1 MRYEIEKERRF
12 FFLFLR
18 PRARPLNPNPLHFHS
33 QSLCDAH
40 IGAQLASL
48 DTAAPSD
55 AVTALR
61 SFADAWA
68 DHCAATLML
77 RRVFTALDR
86 AAAAPAPVSGGG
98 GGRGNPPTTSHRIP
112 GSVAGRPV
120 LYDAG
125 LEAFRAHLAAHPA
138 VQARAVEGALAL
150 VDGERGGAPVDRAL
164 LRAGAASFVALG
176 LYPAAL
182 EAPLLAR
189 ADAAYA
195 AEGDRLVVDLDA
207 AAYLRHAEA
216 RLEEEAGRTAACLAP
231 RTRRP
236 LVRAVEAR
244 LLAAH
249 LPTLLEKGFGP
260 LADAGP
266 AALPDLARLAA
277 AARRVGGLDALR
289 AAFKAWVRARGGS
302 VMDGALGPVGGVGG
316 GAPPGPGPAAAAR
329 PASGAAAGTRGASA
343 VPAPADDPAAA
354 AAAAA
359 AGLVPGLLALKA
371 AADAAVARAFA
382 ARPEFAAAAKDALEA
397 VLNGRGGRPAELLA
411 KYLDAELRGSGSA
424 NARSSDAG
432 GAPPTPAGL
441 QSAAR
446 PAGGATLPPPAAAS
460 TTEARL
466 EAALLL
472 FRHLQGKDVFEAFYK
487 KDLAKRLL
495 LGRSPSGEAE
505 RAVLARLKA
514 ECGPGFTAKLEG
526 MFQDVD
532 LSREVGLAFKASP
545 QAAAAGAPPGL
556 DLAVSILTA
565 GYWPT
570 YDPPVELLLP
580 GPLSSGPAAF
590 EAFYLAKHGGRKL
603 TWQHA
608 LGTAVVRAR
617 WPSGAREL
625 SVSAYQAAVLLLFNE
640 GGPAGGPDGAGLA
653 ALAGA
658 SGLPDGE
665 LRRTLQSLACG
676 RVRPL
681 LKHPKGR
688 DVGDGD
694 AFTWNAGFTASL
706 FRLRINAIQLRE
718 TPAEN
723 AATSAAV
730 AQDRAHA
737 VDAAVVRI
745 MKARRSLS
753 HRLLVGE
760 LGAQLAFPL
769 RPADLKKRLE
779 SLIDR
784 EYLAR
789 DAGDPNVYNYL
800 A

>member
-1 MRYEIEKERRF
+1 VVF
-12 FFLFLR
+12 SSPPASAPAR
-18 PRARPLNPNPLHFHS
+18 PRTLSRPSPSLSSFPSLHPLH
-33 QSLCDAH
+33 QSLTDAH
-40 IGAQLASL
+40 IATQLAAL
-48 DTAAPSD
+48 DEAAPSD

-86 AAAAPAPVSGGG
+86 AAAAPAPLGNGGASAPASS
-98 GGRGNPPTTSHRIP
+98 RLP

-125 LEAFRAHLAAHPA
+125 LASFRRHLASRPA
-138 VQARAVEGALAL
+138 VLARAAEGALAL
-150 VDGERGGAPVDRAL
+150 VDAERGGAPLDRSL
-164 LRAGAASFVALG
+164 LRCGAAAFLALG

-195 AEGDRLVVDLDA
+195 AEGDLLVADLDA

-236 LVRAVEAR
+236 LVRVVETR

-260 LADAGP
+260 LADGGP
-266 AALPDLARLAA
+266 ATLPDLARLHA

-289 AAFKAWVRARGGS
+289 ATFKAWVRARGGS
-302 VMDGALGPVGGVGG
+302 VMDGALGPVGGGDG
-316 GAPPGPGPAAAAR
+316 AAAAAPPPPPR
-329 PASGAAAGTRGASA
+329 PASGAAAGTRGGSA
-343 VPAPADDPAAA
+343 GGRAGPADDPAAS

-371 AADAAVARAFA
+371 AADAAVASAFGG
-382 ARPEFAAAAKDALEA
+382 RPEFGAAAKDALEA

-411 KYLDAELRGSGSA
+411 KHLDAELRGGGGGASA
-424 NARSSDAG
+424 RAADGG
-432 GAPPTPAGL
+432 GAPPTPAGM
-441 QSAAR
+441 QA
-446 PAGGATLPPPAAAS
+446 PAQGILAGATTPGGDPS

-495 LGRSPSGEAE
+495 LGRSASGEAE

-532 LSREVGLAFKASP
+532 LSREAGAAFKASP
-545 QAAAAGAPPGL
+545 AAAAAGTPPGL
-556 DLAVSILTA
+556 DLSVSVLTA
-565 GYWPT
+565 GFWPT
-570 YDPPVELLLP
+570 YDPPLDLRLP
-580 GPLSSGPAAF
+580 PHLAAGPAAF

-608 LGTAVVRAR
+608 LGTALVRAR
-617 WPSGAREL
+617 FPSGPREL
-625 SVSAYQAAVLLLFNE
+625 SVSAYQAALLLLFNE
-640 GGPAGGPDGAGLA
+640 DGPGGGADGAGLA
-653 ALAGA
+653 ALAEA

-681 LKHPKGR
+681 VKHPKGR
-688 DVGDGD
+688 DVGEGD
-694 AFTWNAGFTASL
+694 TFTFNAAFTASL

-723 AATSAAV
+723 AATTAAV
-730 AQDRAHA
+730 SQDRAHA

-760 LGAQLAFPL
+760 LASQLAFPL
-769 RPADLKKRLE
+769 RPADLKKRVE